1 MSLAP
6 VTLSE
11 MIASTRLQEL
21 REAVVARLKTLLKG
35 VAVVEH
41 PGKLDIND
49 VLAKAIVPAPG
60 VAVGWTRVRE
70 ARDLDQGYGLGI
82 DFVAYIVAEDFADQ
96 ATKRRI
102 DRATVALAI
111 GAQMLLILSD
121 EDTATWGLGGVEP
134 PAAEPGP
141 ELRPVFT
148 MKSAEQGTSLH
159 VVTWTQWLLRQGL
172 PKFGGATPK
181 VEGLPDG
188 MVFEMPEGEIPTEM
202 LAVLRE
208 GNRS

>member
-6 VTLSE
+6 VTLPE

-21 REAVVARLKTLLKG
+21 RKAVVARLKALLKG

-49 VLAKAIVPAPG
+49 VLAKTIVAAPG
-60 VAVGWTRVRE
+60 VAIGWTRVRE
-70 ARDLDQGYGLGI
+70 ARDLDQGYSLGI

-96 ATKRRI
+96 ATKVRT
-102 DRATVALAI
+102 DRATVGLAI
-111 GAQMLLILSD
+111 GAQLLLILSD
-121 EDTATWGLGGVEP
+121 EDTASWGLGGVAP

-148 MKSAEQGTSLH
+148 MKSAEQGASLY
-159 VVTWTQWLLRQGL
+159 VVTWTQWLLRQGR
-172 PKFGGATPK
+172 PRFGGATPK
-181 VEGLPDG
+181 VESLPDG
-188 MVFEMPEGEIPTEM
+188 MLFEMPEGDIPAEM

-208 GNRS
+208 GDRS